1 MASVLRNSL
10 LRLLPVAILL
20 LLSACSSVSKGPA
33 GKVVKVKHFHLVP
46 GERLVTADRSILF
59 ERQHLLH
66 GAVSASEQRERA
78 GHYYSF
84 QWSVDDRSQPVTL
97 RLQYRQANTGL
108 DVQTL
113 TQEVAEVRRSN
124 WSKFQITGPAYH
136 QNGRVT
142 AWKLT
147 LERGGEVLASQQSY
161 LWE

>member
-1 MASVLRNSL
+1 MASVSRNSL
-10 LRLLPVAILL
+10 LRLLPVALVLL
-20 LLSACSSVSKGPA
+20 VSACSSASKGP
-33 GKVVKVKHFHLVP
+33 GGEVSKVKHFHLIP
-46 GERLVTADRSILF
+46 GERLVTPDRSLLF

-66 GAVSASEQRERA
+66 GAVSASDQRERA

-84 QWSVDDRSQPVTL
+84 LWKVEDRSQPVTV
-97 RLQYRQANTGL
+97 RMQYRQANTGL
-108 DVQTL
+108 EVQTL
-113 TQEVAEVRRSN
+113 TQEVVDVRRSN
-124 WSKFQITGPAYH
+124 WSKFQVTGPVYH